1 MDTTT
6 QPTPELN
13 TQITLSD
20 LQSLKVC
27 VEVACSRGAYRAE
40 EMQAIGTVYNNLAKF
55 LSAVTPQ
62 TTPADDTAELAS
74 QTLDLQQE
82 AQ

>member
-6 QPTPELN
+6 QSTPEIN

-40 EMQAIGTVYNNLAKF
+40 EMQAIGTVYNSLAKF

-62 TTPADDTAELAS
+62 AAPAEDTAESAMQS
-74 QTLDLQQE
+74 LDIQQE
-82 AQ
+82 DQ

>member
-6 QPTPELN
+6 QPTPETT
-13 TQITLSD
+13 TQLTLSD

-27 VEVACSRGAYRAE
+27 VEVACQRGAYRAE
-40 EMQAIGTVYNNLAKF
+40 EMQAIGTVYNTLAKF
-55 LSAVTPQ
+55 LSAVAPQ
-62 TTPADDTAELAS
+62 ATPADDS
-74 QTLDLQQE
+74 QESAMQPVDTQQE

>member
-6 QPTPELN
+6 QPTPETN

-40 EMQAIGTVYNNLAKF
+40 EMQAIGTVYNSLAKF

-62 TTPADDTAELAS
+62 TTPTGDTAESAM
-74 QTLDLQQE
+74 QPLDIQQE
-82 AQ
+82 DQ

>member
-6 QPTPELN
+6 QPTPEIN

-27 VEVACSRGAYRAE
+27 VEVACQRGAYRAE
-40 EMQAIGTVYNNLAKF
+40 EMQAIGTVYNTLAKF
-55 LSAVTPQ
+55 LSAATPQ
-62 TTPADDTAELAS
+62 VAPAEDTAETTS
-74 QTLDLQQE
+74 QHETIFSGT
-82 AQ
+82 

>member
-6 QPTPELN
+6 QSTPEPN
-13 TQITLSD
+13 IQITLSD

-27 VEVACSRGAYRAE
+27 VEVACQRGAYRAE
-40 EMQAIGTVYNNLAKF
+40 EMQAIGTVYNTLAKF

-62 TTPADDTAELAS
+62 ATPADDTAEPAI
-74 QTLDLQQE
+74 QPVDAQQE
-82 AQ
+82 DQ

>member
-6 QPTPELN
+6 QSTPEPN
-13 TQITLSD
+13 IQITLSD

-27 VEVACSRGAYRAE
+27 VEVACQRGAYRAE
-40 EMQAIGTVYNNLAKF
+40 EMQAIGTVYNTLAKF

-62 TTPADDTAELAS
+62 TTPAEDTAEPAS
-74 QTLDLQQE
+74 QQVDAQQE
-82 AQ
+82 DQ

>member
-1 MDTTT
+1 MDTT
-6 QPTPELN
+6 QPTPEPN
-13 TQITLSD
+13 IQITLSD

-55 LSAVTPQ
+55 LSTVTPQ
-62 TTPADDTAELAS
+62 TTQAGDTAESAM
-74 QTLDLQQE
+74 QPLDIQQE
-82 AQ
+82 DQ